1 MAKYVSLI
9 SWTEQG
15 IKSYQDSVA
24 RAEDAMKVAA
34 DMGGSLQVL
43 WTLGEYDIVAISD
56 FPDDETATA
65 FMLKVGSQGNIRTKT
80 MRAFESDDV
89 HRIVGM
95 G

>member
-1 MAKYVSLI
+1 MAKFVSLI

-15 IKSYQDSVA
+15 IKSYQDSVG

-43 WTLGEYDIVAISD
+43 WTLGEYDIVAISE

-80 MRAFESDDV
+80 MRAFESDEV
-89 HRIVGM
+89 LRIIGS
-95 G
+95 